1 MFLCGSWKI
10 RAMGLK
16 NTRAVHTHSTH
27 EKGVRKM
34 MYTYKLDE
42 RGIPYRVLQPE
53 NGQERMDEKEPQQ
66 EKGLLRHSGKLQHFQ
81 LYIF

>member
-1 MFLCGSWKI
+1 MI
-10 RAMGLK
+10 
-16 NTRAVHTHSTH
+16 V
-27 EKGVRKM
+27 
-34 MYTYKLDE
+34 TYKLDE

-53 NGQERMDEKEPQQ
+53 SGQEKMGEKEPQQ

>member
-1 MFLCGSWKI
+1 
-10 RAMGLK
+10 
-16 NTRAVHTHSTH
+16 
-27 EKGVRKM
+27 M